1 MKNLRYQ
8 LVLAMVVA
16 ASAVGMLVYYFTENW
31 RISVT
36 VAGLL
41 LLTDLTFV
49 PKMLPHIF
57 KKDNEDNDE

>member
-36 VAGLL
+36 VVL